1 MPDQSKL
8 NQQSGMPPYPPYY
21 PPPQP
26 RRTRWWIPVLIIV
39 VILGIFTI
47 PVFVLLG
54 LAGSAFTN
62 EPVEVRNNSVLY
74 LNLGEKLEEH
84 TGGGSIFEAFGEKSQ
99 PNFFEVLQSI
109 KRAKGDD
116 RIKGIYYKARGT
128 AMGFAKNIELIEA
141 INDFRKSGKF
151 VYAYID
157 MGTEADYMRALP
169 ADKIFMPSEGMV
181 ELNGF
186 GVNSMFFKGMLDKV
200 GIEFH
205 VEHFED
211 FKSAAESFNRKGFS
225 DSARKQLRIIVQQ
238 RHRNFVDA
246 IANYRKLDKE
256 MINEV
261 LNRGVYTADSLKA
274 LGFVDS
280 LMTEADLKDM
290 LKNMTN
296 KNENDSKKHKLRL
309 VDVSDYMNADF
320 NDDKPVP
327 DKDIA
332 IIFASGTIVDQASG
346 GMNSEKQITKKLA
359 EYIRK
364 AREDKKIKAIILRV
378 DSPGGSVMT
387 SDIIWQ
393 EVMKTRGVKPIYAS
407 MSDVAASGGYY
418 IAMAC
423 DTIIAHPA
431 TITGSIGVIAA
442 IPNFSGLLGKL
453 DITSDTISSTKATQE
468 LSFNY
473 PFNQAQKNK
482 LHDMIQGVYFR
493 FVNKV
498 AESRKKTFDETRSL
512 AKGRV
517 WTGEDAK
524 KMGLVDVLGGLQDA
538 INITKARIGVP
549 AGKKVF
555 IKEYPVKEDPFD
567 MIFKLFGKK
576 DSDDEVSINKVIDG
590 YFSRGNST
598 YTEIYN
604 NMPEPMKRQM
614 DYMRTLLYMSY
625 KDPVMIAMPNYIEIR

>member
-1 MPDQSKL
+1 
-8 NQQSGMPPYPPYY
+8 
-21 PPPQP
+21 
-26 RRTRWWIPVLIIV
+26 
-39 VILGIFTI
+39 
-47 PVFVLLG
+47 
-54 LAGSAFTN
+54 
-62 EPVEVRNNSVLY
+62 
-74 LNLGEKLEEH
+74 
-84 TGGGSIFEAFGEKSQ
+84 
-99 PNFFEVLQSI
+99 
-109 KRAKGDD
+109 
-116 RIKGIYYKARGT
+116 
-128 AMGFAKNIELIEA
+128 
-141 INDFRKSGKF
+141 
-151 VYAYID
+151 
-157 MGTEADYMRALP
+157 
-169 ADKIFMPSEGMV
+169 
-181 ELNGF
+181 
-186 GVNSMFFKGMLDKV
+186 
-200 GIEFH
+200 
-205 VEHFED
+205 
-211 FKSAAESFNRKGFS
+211 
-225 DSARKQLRIIVQQ
+225 
-238 RHRNFVDA
+238 
-246 IANYRKLDKE
+246 
-256 MINEV
+256 
-261 LNRGVYTADSLKA
+261 LKA

-280 LMTEADLKDM
+280 LMTETDLKEM

-296 KNENDSKKHKLRL
+296 KNEKDSKKHKLRL

-320 NDDKPVP
+320 NDEKPVP

-453 DITSDTISSTKATQE
+453 DITSDTISSTKAAQE

-493 FVNKV
+493 FVKKV
-498 AESRKKTFDETRSL
+498 AESRKKTFDETRTL

-524 KMGLVDVLGGLQDA
+524 EMGLVDVLGGLQDA
-538 INITKARIGVP
+538 INIAKARIGVS

-555 IKEYPVKEDPFD
+555 IKEYPTKEDPFD

-598 YTEIYN
+598 YAEIYN

-625 KDPVMIAMPNYIEIR
+625 KDPVMIAMPNYIDIR